1 MEEQAGKQW
10 EASREEMREQLL
22 QLIQRGQDSQSL
34 LLSPVLVGWCRD
46 FQARAYELLD
56 EIPLND
62 TIARDRIVL
71 SISMLRKLMASLH
84 RYEEEGEISKKDL
97 ASLLEY
103 KGKGLLGGL
112 FSE

>member
-1 MEEQAGKQW
+1 
-10 EASREEMREQLL
+10 
-22 QLIQRGQDSQSL
+22 
-34 LLSPVLVGWCRD
+34 
-46 FQARAYELLD
+46 
-56 EIPLND
+56 
-62 TIARDRIVL
+62 
-71 SISMLRKLMASLH
+71 MLRKLMASLH